1 MRIRTLLNIGLLLST
16 LAAGRAG
23 AAEDGAAETLERLP
37 ASKHTLVDAIRQA
50 EKTNGTPISA
60 KFEFEDGKLWLSV
73 YTAKDGKVPDAEHNT
88 LMELKGEPGGAQW
101 QPATEVFQDKEHIA
115 RSAAQLTLIQLSGAS
130 LESAVQKAASAQK
143 GTPYSAIPRIKAGRP
158 VLEVLVAAPD
168 GKSTTVDVD
177 LQTNKATKH

>member
-1 MRIRTLLNIGLLLST
+1 MRIRTLLNIGLLLT
-16 LAAGRAG
+16 GIVAGQAW
-23 AAEDGAAETLERLP
+23 AAEDGSAETIKRLP
-37 ASKHTLVDAIRQA
+37 ETKHTLVEAIRQA
-50 EKTNGTPISA
+50 EKTSGTPISA

-88 LMELKGEPGGAQW
+88 LMELKGQPGGAQW

-115 RSAAQLTLIQLSGAS
+115 RSSTQLTLIQLSGSS

-143 GTPYSAIPRIKAGRP
+143 GTPYSAIPRVKAGRP

-168 GKSTTVDVD
+168 GKSMMVDVD